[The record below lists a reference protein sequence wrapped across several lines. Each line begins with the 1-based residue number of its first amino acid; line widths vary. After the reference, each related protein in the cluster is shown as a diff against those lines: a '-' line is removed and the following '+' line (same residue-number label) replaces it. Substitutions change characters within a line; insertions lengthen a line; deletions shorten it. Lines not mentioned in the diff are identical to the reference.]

1 MTTKVSSLHVSN
13 LLSFDDFD
21 LHFGEGLT
29 VIVGPNGSG
38 KTNVVRVLDLV
49 NKLVDWAD
57 DRSRSIA
64 VAPTPAETVLS
75 SYVQAMHNDPP
86 PGTPID
92 ERLGALRSE
101 LSRPPLPLPRAWA
114 LDFDADKIDGDKINV
129 G

>member
-1 MTTKVSSLHVSN
+1 MKVSSLHVSN

-101 LSRPPLPLPRAWA
+101 QDRRRQDQRGLAVIRPRVAPTGRWLAWPRR
-114 LDFDADKIDGDKINV
+114 
-129 G
+129 